1 MYIVMRGAFFL
12 TVLLSTVCGFCYG
25 AELVRDSVRYQV
37 ILDRK
42 PFGRELVIDDRSTES
57 ATDKVA
63 VPFWDLVALTRSES
77 GVTRVGLVHRRDQRA
92 VYVLEHDVFD
102 VGLVV
107 KQVDFDGDR
116 VLLVDEMRER
126 WLNN

>member
-1 MYIVMRGAFFL
+1 MIRCISLCEERFSYTI
-12 TVLLSTVCGFCYG
+12 LLSTGCGFCCG
-25 AELVRDSVRYQV
+25 AELVRDSGRYQV

-63 VPFWDLVALTRSES
+63 LPFWDLVALTRSES
-77 GVTRVGLVHRRDQRA
+77 GVTRVGLVHSRDQRA

-116 VLLVDEMRER
+116 VLLGNEQK
-126 WLNN
+126 